1 MAIWPSLTVGLLTHS
16 TNFSERCRSGLTGST
31 GNAVNGE
38 PFRGFESHPFRH
50 KRFLILDF
58 RLASFEIGF
67 RECRRKAP
75 QAPQLQDVSG
85 TNHEIKINSRRLRRS
100 YHIACELQRFES

>member
-50 KRFLILDF
+50 VSEARASARARSATGLSYGRVSDT
-58 RLASFEIGF
+58 RLSTGPDATIRMMKSKLSQGMIVVALVFGVSSFG
-67 RECRRKAP
+67 
-75 QAPQLQDVSG
+75 V
-85 TNHEIKINSRRLRRS
+85 T
-100 YHIACELQRFES
+100 